1 MRVLGFDP
9 GTLRMGVGVVDS
21 KNGDLST
28 PYYTCLTVPQ
38 TDSIETRLM
47 KLFNQVDQLIPK
59 MNPDSIAVETPFVSK
74 NPKTAIAIGQAQATV
89 LIAGAKHKIPIIK
102 YAPREIKKSITNY
115 GGASKGQVAEM
126 VQILLD
132 NTSIEGPEDITDALA
147 VAICHHNRIYIDQ
160 IVME

>member
-28 PYYTCLTVPQ
+28 PYYACLTAPQ

-47 KLFNQVDQLIPK
+47 KLFNQIDQLISK
-59 MNPDSIAVETPFVSK
+59 MNPDYIAVETAFVSK

-89 LIAGAKHKIPIIK
+89 LIAGAKHKIPITK
-102 YAPREIKKSITNY
+102 YAPQEIKKSITNY

-132 NTSIEGPEDITDALA
+132 NTSIEGPDDITDALA

>member
-28 PYYTCLTVPQ
+28 PYYTCLIAPQ

-47 KLFNQVDQLIPK
+47 KLFNQIDQLIPK
-59 MNPDSIAVETPFVSK
+59 MNPDYIAVETPFVSK

-89 LIAGAKHKIPIIK
+89 LIAGAKHKIPITK

-132 NTSIEGPEDITDALA
+132 NTSIEGPDDITDALA
-147 VAICHHNRIYIDQ
+147 VAICHHNRLYIDQ